1 MLALKESNIVVK
13 KNKKRRG
20 DKPAEG
26 ENTSVY
32 GLETQPLCLFL
43 LLYRAY
49 PMLLSR
55 ACLGQSSFFCCEHSK

>member
-32 GLETQPLCLFL
+32 GLETQPICRFLRFIVLILCCCPEPVLVNRL
-43 LLYRAY
+43 
-49 PMLLSR
+49 
-55 ACLGQSSFFCCEHSK
+55 FFCCEHSK

>member
-32 GLETQPLCLFL
+32 GLETQPICRFL
-43 LLYRAY
+43 
-49 PMLLSR
+49 
-55 ACLGQSSFFCCEHSK
+55 